1 MDATSPT
8 PDGQS
13 SAVELFSSGE
23 FNLQVLP
30 DDQGGFRVLAPG
42 LARALAVTDSYTLLR
57 SIPDDEKGSALVR
70 TPGGEQ
76 RVSYVTEAGFYRA
89 IGQRQ
94 TGRITDPTIRDTVER
109 FQSWVYNDVLPRI
122 RRTGAYAVPA
132 QRPELSNRDLAL
144 MVIAEADRAD
154 AAEARAA
161 ELAPK
166 AAAADALTDADGA
179 LSIGA
184 VANMFG
190 VGRTT
195 LFRILYAE
203 GVLMRDKRPYQRW
216 ADAFRVV
223 ATTHETSTGKE
234 VVDYTAYI
242 YPAGAVRL
250 HQLLTRRGHTLRQLS
265 GRPELAGGVA

>member
-1 MDATSPT
+1 MTDLVRIAFHGDELLATEVDGQPHIVLRPAIEALGLDYKSQYDKLRSKSWAVMGMSPT
-8 PDGQS
+8 TGADGKTYQM
-13 SAVELFSSGE
+13 
-23 FNLQVLP
+23 
-30 DDQGGFRVLAPG
+30 
-42 LARALAVTDSYTLLR
+42 VTVTVRTLLMLLAT
-57 SIPDDEKGSALVR
+57 IDENRVAVHVRPKLVAYQA
-70 TPGGEQ
+70 E
-76 RVSYVTEAGFYRA
+76 VADVIEAHFAG
-89 IGQRQ
+89 
-94 TGRITDPTIRDTVER
+94 P
-109 FQSWVYNDVLPRI
+109 P
-122 RRTGAYAVPA
+122 VPA

-154 AAEARAA
+154 AAEARVA

-166 AAAADALTDADGA
+166 AAAADALTEVDGA
-179 LSIGA
+179 LPIGA

-203 GVLMRDKRPYQRW
+203 GVLMRDKRPFQRW

-223 ATTHETSTGKE
+223 ATTHTTSTGKE

-250 HQLLTRRGHTLRQLS
+250 HRLLTRRGHKLRQLS
-265 GRPELAGGVA
+265 NGTGRPELTGGAA